1 MSWVSVQGQGLW
13 AGGEAPVEGP
23 PGLEQHFLESLGS
36 ECPHCF
42 PKKKS
47 SQLSAQFLRELAGQ
61 EGKSL
66 LGSIISMKTG
76 RRV

>member
-1 MSWVSVQGQGLW
+1 MTTLLPQ
-13 AGGEAPVEGP
+13 
-23 PGLEQHFLESLGS
+23 
-36 ECPHCF
+36 
-42 PKKKS
+42 KNS

-61 EGKSL
+61 EGESL